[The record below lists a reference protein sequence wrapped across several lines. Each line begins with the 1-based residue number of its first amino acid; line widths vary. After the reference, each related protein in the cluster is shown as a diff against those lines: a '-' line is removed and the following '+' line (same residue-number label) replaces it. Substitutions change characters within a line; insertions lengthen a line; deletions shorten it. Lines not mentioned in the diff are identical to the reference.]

1 MKKVLIIVGVML
13 VAGLSKASV
22 IVDWNFDL
30 EKFSNGSSQ
39 VFGTTADY
47 GIADSG
53 NNAAG
58 SDASGF
64 HASTIT
70 WSFAAGN
77 PGQSLSAD
85 HWAKNDYFQFSVST
99 AGYKNIQLKFD
110 QISSPSGPGIFILEY
125 STTGASGTFNKAG
138 SDYTITKSSFTVS
151 SSTFTVDLSS
161 LTGLNNDSSVV
172 FRLFDD
178 STTSESGGFV
188 GSTGASHI
196 DNFIVNG
203 DMIPVPEPAAWG
215 AISGLGLLG
224 ICGLRTWRERRS
236 GNHIAKA

>member
-1 MKKVLIIVGVML
+1 MKKVLIIVCVMC
-13 VAGLSKASV
+13 AGGLTKASV
-22 IVDWNFDL
+22 IADWNFDNG
-30 EKFSNGSSQ
+30 KFSNGSSE

-47 GIADSG
+47 GIVDSG
-53 NNAAG
+53 NNAGG

-85 HWAKNDYFQFSVST
+85 HWAKNDYFQFSLST

-110 QISSPSGPGIFILEY
+110 QISSSTGPGIFILEY
-125 STTGASGTFNKAG
+125 STTGAGGTFIKAG
-138 SDYTITKSSFTVS
+138 SDYTITHTGFTVS

-161 LTGLNNDSSVV
+161 LTGLNNDASVI
-172 FRLFDD
+172 FRLVDD
-178 STTSESGGFV
+178 STMSEGGGIV

-224 ICGLRTWRERRS
+224 ICGRRIWRQRRS
-236 GNHIAKA
+236 GNHIATA